1 MVDLSK
7 NSHAA
12 ACRHS
17 HYSVF
22 RLLNEALW
30 AVLGKNMEVDQ
41 LSGQITHSS
50 KCCTGGVL
58 VLYPYCSGTVTILTP
73 SKYGVQDGYSMF
85 TAWVQYGYSILGSWT
100 I

>member
-30 AVLGKNMEVDQ
+30 DVLGKIWKLTNYLDITCLCVKNAVPNLYTTKLECVPNRYRYY
-41 LSGQITHSS
+41 LTNETSRYPSGAMRYPH
-50 KCCTGGVL
+50 CTTNFL
-58 VLYPYCSGTVTILTP
+58 PH
-73 SKYGVQDGYSMF
+73 
-85 TAWVQYGYSILGSWT
+85 
-100 I
+100 